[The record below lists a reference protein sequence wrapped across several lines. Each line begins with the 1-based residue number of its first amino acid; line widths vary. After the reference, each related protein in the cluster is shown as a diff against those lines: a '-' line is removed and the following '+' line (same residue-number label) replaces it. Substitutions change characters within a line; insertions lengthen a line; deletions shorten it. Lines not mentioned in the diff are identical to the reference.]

1 MSDIWRW
8 PAPKLKMAIRL
19 RRRTTTS
26 TPSITSDRCSRALT
40 RARRHS
46 PAGLRP
52 RNRRRQAPLRRVSDH
67 TQRDLRCDNRMT
79 IARRRLSPISRPC
92 RNCDGPRSAGRWF
105 PLSDC
110 VGFGSY
116 LTAGD
121 ACLDPTLQCDYSGGQ
136 ASKVASPS
144 SMSAF
149 SATARWALSS
159 SAERLKLSRLEAVA
173 LA

>member
-19 RRRTTTS
+19 RRRTTIS

-67 TQRDLRCDNRMT
+67 TQRRMT

-105 PLSDC
+105 PLQTASALDRT
-110 VGFGSY
+110 
-116 LTAGD
+116 LAAGD